1 MTNVRKILIVDD
13 DAELRE
19 ALVEQ
24 LALHEEF
31 QATAVES
38 GTTGV
43 QTARAGQVDLVIM
56 DVGLPDID
64 GREAVRI
71 LRKNGF
77 KAPII
82 MLTDHDTDSDTILGL
97 ESGANDYVTKP
108 FRFAVLLA
116 RIRAQLRQHE
126 ASEDAVFTIGPYTF
140 RPSSKLLMS
149 PKCSK
154 VRLTE
159 KETAILRYLY
169 RAGQKPVSRETLLQE
184 VWGYNSGVTTHTL
197 ETHIYRLRQKV
208 ERDAAAPA
216 ILVTEA
222 GGYKVVPRA
231 KARDRESYGRRRR
244 HCFLRAGATLGCV
257 GQAGFTHSCNRRGN
271 ATPAKRRCAVLCRR
285 ARRWRLCHSGG
296 LASAGARYAF
306 RRQRS
311 YSGSWHADRRIG
323 ASHQHSLSSHGD
335 CKRA

>member
-1 MTNVRKILIVDD
+1 MPLYPRMLYFEHAVPGRCRSWGLDMTNTRKILIVDD
-13 DAELRE
+13 DSELRE

-31 QATAVES
+31 ESIAVDN
-38 GTTGV
+38 GTKGV
-43 QTARAGQVDLVIM
+43 QAAKAGQIDLVIM
-56 DVGLPDID
+56 DVGLPDVD

-82 MLTDHDTDSDTILGL
+82 MLTGHNTDSDTILGL

-140 RPSSKLLMS
+140 RPSSKILLN
-149 PKCSK
+149 PKGNK

-169 RAGQKPVSRETLLQE
+169 RAGQRPVSRETLLQE

-208 ERDAAAPA
+208 EKDAASPA

-222 GGYKVVPRA
+222 GGYTLVP
-231 KARDRESYGRRRR
+231 
-244 HCFLRAGATLGCV
+244 
-257 GQAGFTHSCNRRGN
+257 
-271 ATPAKRRCAVLCRR
+271 
-285 ARRWRLCHSGG
+285 
-296 LASAGARYAF
+296 
-306 RRQRS
+306 
-311 YSGSWHADRRIG
+311 
-323 ASHQHSLSSHGD
+323 
-335 CKRA
+335 